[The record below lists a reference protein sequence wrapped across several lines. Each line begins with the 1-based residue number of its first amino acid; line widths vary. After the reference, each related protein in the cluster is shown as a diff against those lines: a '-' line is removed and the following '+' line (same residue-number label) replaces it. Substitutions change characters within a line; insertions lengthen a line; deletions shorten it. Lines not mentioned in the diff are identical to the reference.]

1 MLFFFILCFK
11 KIKLIN
17 YFHFLKIDLI
27 LSQVTQQIL
36 MNYPSSLSYL
46 VTSSIWRT
54 KGRWRNLVA
63 MKQSRGYFLTDP
75 PLLENIRFLKNLIST
90 IKISRIEQAQVY
102 SFKCSW
108 QWVFVFWGFFGE
120 TNYFNVVDHM
130 GSKYKIKISTNITTC
145 IY

>member
-1 MLFFFILCFK
+1 M
-11 KIKLIN
+11 
-17 YFHFLKIDLI
+17 I

-90 IKISRIEQAQVY
+90 IKISRIEQARVY
-102 SFKCSW
+102 SFKCAW
-108 QWVFVFWGFFGE
+108 QWVFVFWFFFLAKLIILMLSIIWVLNTKLKFLQTLLHVYIRIFCG
-120 TNYFNVVDHM
+120 Y
-130 GSKYKIKISTNITTC
+130 
-145 IY
+145 